1 MPSNSFIKGT
11 LMLTLANFV
20 VKFIGAAQLI
30 FLSRLL
36 GGEGL
41 GLYNIA
47 FPMYL
52 LAISVSSAGIPVALS
67 ILVAEKAAISDFYG
81 AKRIFK
87 VALSQMIIIGVLAT
101 VILYY
106 GAGWLIENNIIRDS
120 RAYYSIIALTPSVIF
135 VTIIASF
142 RGYFQGFQI
151 MKPTAVS
158 QIVEQ
163 LFRVITMLCL
173 AYILLPYGLQYAA
186 AGASFGAFAGAV
198 AALSVLI
205 YYYWKYRSY
214 FYVAKANCLIETK
227 EPWISINSR
236 IMRLSLPVLLANVMA
251 PIIANIDIL
260 IVPARLEVAGY
271 SVQEATELFGYLTG
285 MSSALINFPTVLTA
299 SLAVSL
305 VPAIS
310 NALALGNLNSIH
322 YRISEVI
329 RLSVIIL
336 LPSFAGLLL
345 LATPISQ
352 LLYNTPNAGNVI
364 AILSIAILLLGLHQV
379 TTAILHG
386 LGRTSIPMLNMLIA
400 ALIKIGLSW
409 VLTAMPEF
417 GVNGAAWATNV
428 DLGVAVSL
436 NIYFVYRFVGLDIS
450 YKDIMK
456 TVISTIVMGVI
467 VTIAYRLVMI
477 ESLSNTLSTIISI
490 LSGCIIYFLCLI
502 LFRGLHEKDILRI
515 PRIGEK
521 IIRLKNKK

>member
-1 MPSNSFIKGT
+1 LSSNCFIKGT
-11 LMLTLANFV
+11 VMLTLANFV

-87 VALSQMIIIGVLAT
+87 VALSQMIIIGVIAT

-106 GAGWLIENNIIRDS
+106 GAGLLIEKNIIRDS
-120 RAYYSIIALTPSVIF
+120 RAYYSIVALTPSIIF

-151 MKPTAVS
+151 MKPTAIS

-163 LFRVITMLCL
+163 VFRVITMLCL
-173 AYILLPYGLQYAA
+173 AYLLLPYGLQYAA
-186 AGASFGAFAGAV
+186 AGASFGAFVGSV
-198 AALSVLI
+198 AAMMVLL
-205 YYYWKYRSY
+205 YYYWKYKSY
-214 FYVAKANCLIETK
+214 FYATIKANK
-227 EPWISINSR
+227 ESWLSISFR
-236 IMRLSLPVLLANVMA
+236 IVKLCLPVLLANIMA
-251 PIIANIDIL
+251 PIVSNIDIL

-271 SVQEATELFGYLTG
+271 SVQQATALFGYLTG

-310 NALALGNLNSIH
+310 NALALGNLNSIQ

-329 RLSVIIL
+329 RLSVVIL

-345 LATPISQ
+345 LASPISQ
-352 LLYNTPNAGNVI
+352 LLYNTTDAGAVI
-364 AILSIAILLLGLHQV
+364 GILSIGILFLGLHQV
-379 TTAILHG
+379 TTAFLIG
-386 LGRTSIPMLNMLIA
+386 LGRTGIPMLNMLIA
-400 ALIKIGLSW
+400 ATIKIGLSW

-417 GVNGAAWATNV
+417 GVNGAAWATNA
-428 DLGVAVSL
+428 DLGVAAAL
-436 NIYFVYRFVGLDIS
+436 NIYFVHRFVGLTIS
-450 YKDIMK
+450 GKDMVK
-456 TVISTIVMGVI
+456 TVIATMAMGVVVVI
-467 VTIAYRLVMI
+467 SYQFVMAKSLNNAVSTMIA
-477 ESLSNTLSTIISI
+477 ISA
-490 LSGCIIYFLCLI
+490 GCITYFLCLI
-502 LFRGLHEKDILRI
+502 LVKGLHEKDIRRVPI
-515 PRIGEK
+515 VGEK
-521 IIRLKNKK
+521 IIRLKSKIQIY